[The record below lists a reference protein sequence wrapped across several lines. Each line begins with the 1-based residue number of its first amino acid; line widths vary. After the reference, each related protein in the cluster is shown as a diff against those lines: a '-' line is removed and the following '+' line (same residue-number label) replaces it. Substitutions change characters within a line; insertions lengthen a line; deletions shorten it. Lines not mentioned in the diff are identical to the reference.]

1 MDQIKQFLAVAKKHH
16 FWILSGMALLM
27 GLGGWFY
34 ATSQINADKAK
45 EIAEIKS
52 KEQAARSISSE
63 QNHPNR
69 QYVEGMD
76 RFVSLYRSDVERA
89 WQRKRDA
96 QQKDLAW
103 PGELNVSGTDFTDSI
118 DGLLRGRPI
127 EAVPDEE
134 LRLAVRLR
142 ERYRDYIKEELPKLA
157 ERIGAKWAPQ
167 GGGRGQST
175 GYGGGEGYGGYEE
188 ATPYVGG
195 MEYDAPGGAG
205 RGRGPL
211 REKPPLVVWNPSN
224 QGAIQADSFDWTSR
238 DNNTP
243 TTKEV
248 LYAQENLWVLENLMD
263 IIARTNGAITEPHQ
277 ATIKRI
283 DSIEFGREVL
293 PINSKVAR
301 VRKRTAGTGMEG
313 MEGMDGM
320 DGSMDYSTEGSDP
333 TSTEYGMEGGAVDPS
348 LLDPAHRR
356 YVDKDYKKLTAEE
369 LKTAMASPSADQYY
383 LAVAKRLPVR
393 MKLQMDQRKID
404 KLLVECGNA
413 NLMVEVRQVRV
424 AGKATGRGAGGG
436 YGGGGGYDGGGAD
449 YGGGDDYGGGGYG
462 GGGYEDEAGAGME
475 TYGGR
480 GGARGKTDPD
490 EKIFE
495 VPVEIYGIIYIYN
508 PVNKELLGVEEG
520 DLSEEE
526 GLDEN
531 LGETASLPGIRR

>member
-1 MDQIKQFLAVAKKHH
+1 MKVKTMDQIKQFLAVAKKHH
-16 FWILSGMALLM
+16 FWILSGVTLLM

-52 KEQAARSISSE
+52 KEQAARAIVSE

-76 RFVSLYRSDVERA
+76 RFVSLYRADVEQA

-103 PGELNVSGTDFTDSI
+103 PGELNVSGTDFTDAI
-118 DGLLRGRPI
+118 DALLRGRPI
-127 EAVPDEE
+127 EAVPDED
-134 LRLAVRLR
+134 LRLPVRLR

-157 ERIGAKWAPQ
+157 ERVGAKWAPQ
-167 GGGRGQST
+167 GGGTRGGAA

-188 ATPYVGG
+188 TPSYTGG
-195 MEYDAPGGAG
+195 MEYEGLGGAG

-211 REKPPLVVWNPSN
+211 REKPPLVIWNPSN

-293 PINSKVAR
+293 PISSKVAR
-301 VRKRTAGTGMEG
+301 VRKASSGTGMEG
-313 MEGMDGM
+313 MD
-320 DGSMDYSTEGSDP
+320 SMDSYSMESEGSDP
-333 TSTEYGMEGGAVDPS
+333 EMMGGEMGSGLEGGVDPS

-356 YVDKDYKKLTAEE
+356 YVDKDYKKLTADD
-369 LKTAMASPSADQYY
+369 LKSAMASPSAEQYY

-393 MKLQMDQRKID
+393 MKLQMDQRKLD

-424 AGKATGRGAGGG
+424 NGKATTGRGGAGG
-436 YGGGGGYDGGGAD
+436 Y
-449 YGGGDDYGGGGYG
+449 GGDDYGGGGGYDTG
-462 GGGYEDEAGAGME
+462 AGGGYEDEMGGGAEMYGAG
-475 TYGGR
+475 R
-480 GGARGKTDPD
+480 GARGKTDAD

-520 DLSEEE
+520 DLSEDEGLEE
-526 GLDEN
+526 GLS
-531 LGETASLPGIRR
+531 ETAALPGTRR